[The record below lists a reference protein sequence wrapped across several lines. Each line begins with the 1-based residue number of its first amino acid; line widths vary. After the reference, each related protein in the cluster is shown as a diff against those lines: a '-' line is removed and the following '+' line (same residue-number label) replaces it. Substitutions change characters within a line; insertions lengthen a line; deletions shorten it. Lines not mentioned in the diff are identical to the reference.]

1 MAETGVIILA
11 HGSRNESEVNEILK
25 EVSRTVKAW
34 LPLEI
39 EVVGAAMQFN
49 HPDLE
54 EATELLVKQGVKR
67 VVIMPYFLFQGI
79 HPTRD
84 IPSRIE
90 VIKQTN
96 PGLELVLANTLGV
109 DKHLAN
115 LVVKRIQEAA
125 PELSLDHSFPVT
137 HNAPQTIETRS
148 MGIIEDLLPSL
159 DCSKEERQVIKR
171 IVHAAG
177 DPQVASL
184 VRLHPNAVSAGIA
197 AIRQGKPIFTDV
209 RMVVVGINHHLAQ
222 EFGCSIHCAFDEPE
236 VMRQAPEENTT
247 RSAAAVRSLGMRLH
261 GAIVAIG
268 NAPTALLTLLDLIGS
283 RGVQPALVVG
293 TPVGFVQAKESKSE
307 LMKQDIPY
315 ITIEGTRGG
324 SAAAVATVNAL
335 LNLAQK
341 VHK

>member
-1 MAETGVIILA
+1 MLKTGVIILA
-11 HGSRNESEVNEILK
+11 HGSRNEGEVSEILSV
-25 EVSRTVKAW
+25 VSGTVKAW
-34 LPLEI
+34 LPPEI

-96 PGLELVLANTLGV
+96 PGVELVLANTLGI
-109 DKHLAN
+109 DEYLTN

-125 PELSLDHSFPVT
+125 PELLLNHGFAAT
-137 HNAPQTIETRS
+137 QNAPQPIESHS
-148 MGIIEDLLPSL
+148 MAIVEDLLPSL
-159 DCSKEERQVIKR
+159 DGSEEERQVIKR
-171 IVHAAG
+171 IVHASG

-184 VRLHPNAVSAGIA
+184 VRFHPNAVSSGIA

-209 RMVVVGINHHLAQ
+209 RMVAAGINHYLAHK
-222 EFGCSIHCAFDEPE
+222 FGCSIHCAFDEPD
-236 VMRQAPEENTT
+236 VMRQSPKKSTT
-247 RSAAAVRSLGMRLH
+247 SSAAAVRSLGMRLS
-261 GAIVAIG
+261 GVIVAIG
-268 NAPTALLTLLDLIGS
+268 NAPTALLTLLDLIDS
-283 RGVQPALVVG
+283 RGVHPSLVVG
-293 TPVGFVQAKESKSE
+293 TPVGFVQAKESKAE

-335 LNLAQK
+335 LNLAQQVDK
-341 VHK
+341 

>member
-11 HGSRNESEVNEILK
+11 HGSRNECEVSEILT

-34 LPLEI
+34 LPPGV
-39 EVVGAAMQFN
+39 EVMGAAMQFN

-54 EATELLVKQGVKR
+54 EAIELLVKQGVKR
-67 VVIMPYFLFQGI
+67 VVVMPYFLFQGI

-84 IPSRIE
+84 IPSRIG
-90 VIKQTN
+90 VIRQTN
-96 PGLELVLANTLGV
+96 PEVEFILANTLGV

-125 PELSLDHSFPVT
+125 PELSLEHSFSVM
-137 HNAPQTIETRS
+137 HNAPQTIEPRS
-148 MGIIEDLLPSL
+148 MAIIEDLLPPL
-159 DCSKEERQVIKR
+159 DCSEEERQVIKR

-209 RMVVVGINHHLAQ
+209 RMVVVGINHHLARK
-222 EFGCSIHCAFDEPE
+222 FGCSIHCAFDEPE
-236 VMRQAPEENTT
+236 VMRQAPAKNTT

-268 NAPTALLTLLDLIGS
+268 NAPTALLALLDLIDG
-283 RGVQPALVVG
+283 GDVLPALVVG
-293 TPVGFVQAKESKSE
+293 MPVGFVQARESKAE
-307 LMKQDIPY
+307 LMKRDIPY

-335 LNLAQK
+335 LNLAWK

>member
-11 HGSRNESEVNEILK
+11 HGSRNECEVSEILT

-34 LPLEI
+34 LSPEI
-39 EVVGAAMQFN
+39 KVVWAAMQFN
-49 HPDLE
+49 HPHLE
-54 EATELLVKQGVKR
+54 EAIELLVKQGVKR

-84 IPSRIE
+84 IPSRIG
-90 VIKQTN
+90 VIRQTN
-96 PGLELVLANTLGV
+96 PEVEFILANTLGV

-125 PELSLDHSFPVT
+125 PELSPHHSLSVM
-137 HNAPQTIETRS
+137 HNAPQTIEPRS
-148 MGIIEDLLPSL
+148 MAIIEDLLPPL
-159 DCSKEERQVIKR
+159 DCSEEERQVIKR

-209 RMVVVGINHHLAQ
+209 RMVVVGINHHLARK
-222 EFGCSIHCAFDEPE
+222 FGCSIHCAFDEPE
-236 VMRQAPEENTT
+236 VMRQAPAKNTT

-268 NAPTALLTLLDLIGS
+268 NAPTALLALLDLIDG
-283 RGVQPALVVG
+283 GDVLPALVVG
-293 TPVGFVQAKESKSE
+293 MPVGFVQARESKAE
-307 LMKQDIPY
+307 LMKRDIPY

-335 LNLAQK
+335 LNLAWK